1 MIIDMDIV
9 LMFSRVFA
17 LSMSLVIIYLA
28 AKKL

>member
-28 AKKL
+28 VKKL